1 MQCGVPKPKK
11 QKFTTYM
18 VCFFIYLHCEIHHK
32 SPYNLRF
39 GLRKVL
45 GKSLVLIHQNL
56 WEPCTLQI
64 DQFPTC
70 WPMNGL
76 FVHWSMGWGVSSFSE
91 RLIHHVP
98 MIVSSWNFQELL
110 PWTEVM
116 SMQKVKVRGQRS
128 RSRRSTPNLAVSG
141 LQFEFTYGNEIMHT
155 AGSSIEEVPYCF

>member
-1 MQCGVPKPKK
+1 MTLTLDFQGQIFYSNTLGMGRSIGLEWEMWVG
-11 QKFTTYM
+11 
-18 VCFFIYLHCEIHHK
+18 
-32 SPYNLRF
+32 YNVGCTMDFL
-39 GLRKVL
+39 L
-45 GKSLVLIHQNL
+45 GHN
-56 WEPCTLQI
+56 TLQI

-98 MIVSSWNFQELL
+98 IILSSWNFQELL

-141 LQFEFTYGNEIMHT
+141 LQFEFTYGNDIMHT